1 MDISILPDNIW
12 EIIFNLIMISFSAL
26 GVVYLFS
33 RMLFLT
39 MNPVVKNIIAIL
51 SIMLFS
57 FLFLVNNNPYYVE
70 EGFGSLFELN
80 NQDKVCLL
88 INWIFHFFMSVVV
101 YVLVGFRLYGRV
113 DWLLDKKIGKDTLP
127 KEVKEY
133 EKKINSKKGK

>member
-1 MDISILPDNIW
+1 LDISILPDNIW